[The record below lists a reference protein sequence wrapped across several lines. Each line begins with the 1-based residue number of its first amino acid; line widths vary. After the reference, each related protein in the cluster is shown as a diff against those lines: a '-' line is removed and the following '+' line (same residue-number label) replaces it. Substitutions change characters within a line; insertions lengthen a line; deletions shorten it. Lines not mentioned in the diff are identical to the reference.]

1 MTFDE
6 AISKLQNVESVCYDI
21 HGEFRSY
28 DDDRCAENTL
38 AIIDELSEVITFLKE
53 YSN

>member
-6 AISKLQNVESVCYDI
+6 AISKLRNVENVCYDI

-28 DDDRCAENTL
+28 DDDGWAENTL
-38 AIIDELSEVITFLKE
+38 AIIDELAEVITFLKE